1 MHKKIFIKIKVK
13 LTYNKEKCFKLKKN
27 GYKKLRDITYVTSR
41 LFFIW
46 AYREFNFRKETGK
59 KVLEVSRKKF
69 FSFFLKNHEV
79 LKIFLT
85 SAF

>member
-1 MHKKIFIKIKVK
+1 MFQV
-13 LTYNKEKCFKLKKN
+13 KKN

-46 AYREFNFRKETGK
+46 AYREFNFRKEPGK
-59 KVLEVSRKKF
+59 KVLEVSRFSGYSGARFFGKKNSFSEKKF